1 MTADHTSPRPDENF
15 TYDFNGNR
23 TGGAYA
29 TGGNNETTTD
39 ANYTYQYDG
48 EGNRTRRTLAADN
61 SYEEYEFD
69 HRNRLVAV
77 TFFSSTG
84 VVQKTVD
91 YAYDPFNRL
100 IRRTVDPDGPGSQ
113 NPVDQF
119 FSGYDGLSPTLEFDG
134 SEATDVSHR
143 YLWGPEVDLLLADE
157 QVTTTSSLGN
167 VLWPLAD
174 HLGTIRDIG
183 DLDEASPSFNI
194 TNHLVYDSFGNL
206 TSQTNSSVKIN
217 FAYTGKF
224 MDDQTGYSL
233 HWNRWFDPQ
242 LGKWISQD
250 PIGFGGGDTNLSRY
264 VGNGSTN
271 ASDPTGLIAETDAE
285 FEHLQGT
292 AQQILAT
299 DPKAD
304 VANTP
309 IDSGPLLG
317 AETGTGQKR
326 GQVQLLTN

>member
-1 MTADHTSPRPDENF
+1 MSILAHWTYESNGSNVIENRYIYTYDKLDRIINIFSEVDGGSAYTYDKTSQLLTADHTSPRPDENF
-15 TYDFNGNR
+15 TYDLNGNR

-39 ANYTYQYDG
+39 ANYTYLYDG
-48 EGNRTRRTLAADN
+48 EGNRTRRTSTADN

-174 HLGTIRDIG
+174 HLGAEMGTGPVIDKLGNFDNLLRCLAGQKRGGRNG
-183 DLDEASPSFNI
+183 DR
-194 TNHLVYDSFGNL
+194 
-206 TSQTNSSVKIN
+206 SS
-217 FAYTGKF
+217 Y
-224 MDDQTGYSL
+224 
-233 HWNRWFDPQ
+233 W
-242 LGKWISQD
+242 
-250 PIGFGGGDTNLSRY
+250 
-264 VGNGSTN
+264 
-271 ASDPTGLIAETDAE
+271 
-285 FEHLQGT
+285 
-292 AQQILAT
+292 
-299 DPKAD
+299 
-304 VANTP
+304 
-309 IDSGPLLG
+309 
-317 AETGTGQKR
+317 GQKR